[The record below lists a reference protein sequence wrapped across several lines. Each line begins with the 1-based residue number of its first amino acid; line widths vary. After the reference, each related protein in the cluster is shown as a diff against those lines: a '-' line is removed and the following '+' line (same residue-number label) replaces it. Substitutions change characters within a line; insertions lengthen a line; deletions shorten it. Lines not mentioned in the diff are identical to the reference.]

1 MERFTQN
8 TQDGKYSLEERYF
21 ADAVERLGKFEDM
34 VLELEEAQEKL
45 SAKLA
50 VLRDQGK
57 TKSYQFREL
66 MGKKLVNTSMLSL
79 LETYGL
85 K

>member
-1 MERFTQN
+1 MERFTGK
-8 TQDGKYSLEERYF
+8 TQDGKYSVEDPYIT
-21 ADAVERLGKFEDM
+21 DALERLGKFEDM
-34 VLELEEAQEKL
+34 VLELEEAQERL
-45 SAKLA
+45 SAQLA
-50 VLRDQGK
+50 VLRGQGK